1 MNGMSNFDKTDREYS
16 LAPTDDLIRFW
27 RSKFKGQGHNIVTLC
42 HQCLCH
48 HISYVVA
55 KVQCLCHHI
64 SYVVAKV
71 FTSTLGCRSPSST
84 CVKWDVKP

>member
-1 MNGMSNFDKTDREYS
+1 MNGMNNFDKTDREYS

-55 KVQCLCHHI
+55 KV
-64 SYVVAKV
+64 